1 MFSVSFDILVV
12 VLTGIL
18 LPAHIWAR
26 SADCKPNFPP
36 IDSIEKPLAEL
47 VTPSPWPGG
56 PKFKPQLHLMMS
68 PINDRDH
75 GFNPRGGEMHQ
86 LVPV

>member
-1 MFSVSFDILVV
+1 MALAI
-12 VLTGIL
+12 LTGIL
-18 LPAHIWAR
+18 LPAHIWAG
-26 SADCKPNFPP
+26 SAFKMQSFPP
-36 IDSIEKPLAEL
+36 IASVVKPLVEL

-86 LVPV
+86 LVPM